1 MARKTNKTN
10 HVLGLLAGKNE
21 ETAAAGAATEEKGQA
36 SGDLK
41 ENASPA
47 ASNVQIVAKQEED
60 DMIAD
65 TVKQLLEEEL
75 DAEESK
81 LEEPVRAAV
90 REEAEE
96 ETETDT
102 KDGTEEPAVQET
114 AEGEAEEMQDIAEEM
129 QLSEEDQK
137 EMERLERE
145 GNSAATEDDY
155 VFLNV
160 MEKLV
165 NETVDKWMQQFGTC
179 TCSRCRAD
187 VIALALTNLPS
198 KYVVVGRNAAAPLM
212 NFYSQQFSGAVTVE
226 VTKACTKV
234 MERPHH
240 NRE

>member
-21 ETAAAGAATEEKGQA
+21 EAVDAGTVETEKKQIAAEPKDKTPSA
-36 SGDLK
+36 
-41 ENASPA
+41 P
-47 ASNVQIVAKQEED
+47 NVQIVAKQEED
-60 DMIAD
+60 DAIAD

-75 DAEESK
+75 DAEEIE
-81 LEEPVRAAV
+81 LPEPTMAAIGEED
-90 REEAEE
+90 EEDAEGFTSADVE
-96 ETETDT
+96 EIT
-102 KDGTEEPAVQET
+102 VQET
-114 AEGEAEEMQDIAEEM
+114 FEEEEEMPDTDAAM

-137 EMERLERE
+137 ELERLESE

-160 MEKLV
+160 METLV
-165 NETVDKWMQQFGTC
+165 NEIVDKWIRQFGVC
-179 TCSRCRAD
+179 TCSRCKAD

-212 NFYSQQFSGAVTVE
+212 NFYSQQFSGAITVE

-240 NRE
+240 NRD

>member
-21 ETAAAGAATEEKGQA
+21 ENMETGAEGNEKVQAAAE
-36 SGDLK
+36 SK
-41 ENASPA
+41 ESAPS

-75 DAEESK
+75 DAEEIS
-81 LEEPVRAAV
+81 LPEPTK
-90 REEAEE
+90 AE
-96 ETETDT
+96 T
-102 KDGTEEPAVQET
+102 
-114 AEGEAEEMQDIAEEM
+114 GEAEETENDIQDKAEDSAAQEAFEEEAGEMQQNDDGM

-137 EMERLERE
+137 ELERLERE
-145 GNSAATEDDY
+145 GNSAATESDY

-165 NETVDKWMQQFGTC
+165 NENTGKWIQQFGVC

-187 VIALALTNLPS
+187 VTALALTNLPS
-198 KYVVVGRNAAAPLM
+198 KYVVVGRNTAGPLM
-212 NFYSQQFSGAVTVE
+212 NFYSQQYSGAVTVE

-234 MERPHH
+234 LERPHH
-240 NRE
+240 NRD